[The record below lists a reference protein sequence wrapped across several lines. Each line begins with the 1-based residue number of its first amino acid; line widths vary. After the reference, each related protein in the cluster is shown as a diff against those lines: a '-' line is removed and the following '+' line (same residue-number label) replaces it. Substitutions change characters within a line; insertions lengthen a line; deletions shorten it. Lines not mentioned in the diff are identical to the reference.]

1 MIAWLLPVFGS
12 ALLVGAYDLA
22 KKAAVRGN
30 PILPILFLVTLTGTM
45 SCLAALAVSSGL
57 GGALGNCTISQWVA
71 LFGKA
76 MLVAVIWYTAFYAFR
91 ILPISIAAPIGAG
104 SPLVT
109 FVGAILWF
117 GEYPTILQALG
128 LLSVMGGYI
137 LFSSAGK
144 PEGINWRTNRGIHL
158 LLLGVVLEGF
168 SSLYDKQLLS
178 IMALPRDTVQLY
190 FQLNLTAIL
199 GGALLICRWREGYF
213 PAFRPSPAIL
223 VAGLTLI
230 LADYLFFYAVSVPD
244 SRIAILSVLKRCG
257 CLVTFLAGILIFHE
271 KQAAY
276 KFPALLLILLGILLI
291 AIG

>member
-30 PILPILFLVTLTGTM
+30 PILPVLFLVTLTGTI
-45 SCLAALAVSSGL
+45 SCLAALAVSGGL
-57 GGALGNCTISQWVA
+57 SGALGNCTVSQWAA

-91 ILPISIAAPIGAG
+91 ILPVSIAAPIGAG

-144 PEGINWRTNRGIHL
+144 PEGIDWRTNRGIHL

-190 FQLNLTAIL
+190 FQLNLTVIL

-213 PAFRPSPAIL
+213 PSFRPSPAIL

-257 CLVTFLAGILIFHE
+257 CLVTFLAGILIFRE

-276 KFPALLLILLGILLI
+276 KFPALLLILLGILMI